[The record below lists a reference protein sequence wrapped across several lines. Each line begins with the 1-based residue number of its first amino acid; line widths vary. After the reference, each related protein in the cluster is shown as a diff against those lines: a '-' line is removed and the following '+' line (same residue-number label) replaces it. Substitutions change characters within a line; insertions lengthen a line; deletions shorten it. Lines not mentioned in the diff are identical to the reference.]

1 MTTTTFI
8 NTMSKE
14 YNMDLADDCAQ
25 CARCGVAIEE
35 GEGVVPLNA
44 TSARAEGR
52 VMYITTARLVGVW
65 CQPCSRRWRPQ
76 RKAGC
81 VW

>member
-1 MTTTTFI
+1 MNTATFL
-8 NTMSKE
+8 NTVSKE
-14 YNMDLADDCAQ
+14 YSMDVANDCAQ
-25 CARCGVAIEE
+25 CARCGVAIDE
-35 GEGVVPLNA
+35 GQGVVPLNA

-52 VMYITTARLVGVW
+52 VTHITTIQTVGWW